1 MNKKRVLNNSGGA
14 VSALLMYGPLFE
26 NKMYP
31 LCISPYLR
39 RNIRMGYLLNF
50 SNSINTLSTCLF
62 KHKK

>member
-31 LCISPYLR
+31 SAYPPILGGILEWDTY
-39 RNIRMGYLLNF
+39 
-50 SNSINTLSTCLF
+50 
-62 KHKK
+62 